1 MKRLMLAAAMICAL
15 GAAPASAETYRT
27 YRCSNSTA
35 LRVIFNDERGSAT
48 VVPFGRPSI
57 RLQRAS
63 SDANSFRY
71 ARRDSHELR
80 GNRDEVQWRA
90 GAAQWTCRRA
100 GS

>member
-15 GAAPASAETYRT
+15 SATPAAAENYRT

-35 LRVIFNDERGSAT
+35 LRVIFNDERGTAT

-57 RLQRAS
+57 RLERATG
-63 SDANSFRY
+63 AGEGFRY
-71 ARRDSHELR
+71 VRRSHELR
-80 GNRDEVQWRA
+80 GNAQEVQWRA
-90 GAAQWTCRRA
+90 GSAEWTCRRA

>member
-1 MKRLMLAAAMICAL
+1 MKRLMIAAAVIGLLSAT
-15 GAAPASAETYRT
+15 PASAETYRT

-35 LRVIFNDERGSAT
+35 LRVIFDDERGTAT

-57 RLQRAS
+57 RLQRTETS
-63 SDANSFRY
+63 SGGFRF
-71 ARRDSHELR
+71 ARRDTHELR
-80 GNRDEVQWRA
+80 GTAEQVQWRA